1 MKKLLLLLILL
12 FSQIHANSFA
22 LDLYSKLGGTDGNL
36 AFSPYGIFS
45 NLSLLYYGAEGET
58 AEQIKN
64 VLHISGDESLKA
76 THKQL
81 MGLTRKTKQGYELYI
96 ANSLFPYQGTH
107 LLPAFEKIATE
118 TFEAELH
125 PVNFGNPAKATD
137 TINRWISDKTEK
149 KIPHMLQ
156 EGDIDSSTRL
166 VLANAV
172 YFNGK
177 WASPFQAKGT
187 KPGLFHVEDQSLEV
201 DMLSQ
206 TTSFPYFENELLQGL
221 LLPFIRQGTEQ
232 PLLQCLILLP
242 RNSLSELE
250 SALTSENLKAWLQ
263 SARPADVNVQIPK
276 FCIRKQIGLN
286 NPLKELGISAAFSY
300 AADFSKINGAKD
312 LFLSS
317 VLHETYFAFKEDGV
331 TAASATT
338 SQLSIKSIYIP
349 PEKVIPFIAD
359 HPFLFMI
366 IDTHSQA
373 ILFMGRVTKP
383 EKCNEN

>member
-1 MKKLLLLLILL
+1 MKKLLPLLLL
-12 FSQIHANSFA
+12 FSQLCCDQFA
-22 LDLYSKLGGTDGNL
+22 LDLYSKLRGTEGNL
-36 AFSPYGIFS
+36 AFSPYGISS
-45 NLSLLYYGAEGET
+45 NLSLLYYGADGET

-64 VLHISGDESLKA
+64 VLHLSGDAKSYPKHL
-76 THKQL
+76 TS
-81 MGLTRKTKQGYELYI
+81 LTRKTKQGYELYI
-96 ANSLFPYQGTH
+96 ANALFPYQGTH
-107 LLPAFEKIATE
+107 LLPAFEKIAAKS
-118 TFEAELH
+118 FEAELH

-137 TINRWISDKTEK
+137 LINNWISEKTEK

-156 EGDIDSSTRL
+156 EGDIDTSTRL
-166 VLANAV
+166 VLAGAV

-177 WASPFQAKGT
+177 WASPFPTKGT
-187 KPGLFHVEDQSLEV
+187 KPGLFHVGDQTLEV

-206 TTSFPYFENELLQGL
+206 TSSFPYFENEQLQAL

-232 PLLQCLILLP
+232 PLLQCVILLP
-242 RNSLSELE
+242 REHESDLSL
-250 SALTSENLKAWLQ
+250 ENLVTWLQ
-263 SARPADVNVQIPK
+263 NAKPADVNVQIPK

-286 NPLKELGISAAFSY
+286 QPLKELGMSTAFSY
-300 AADFSKINGAKD
+300 GADFSKINGAKD

-317 VLHETYFAFKEDGV
+317 VLHETYFAFKENGV

-349 PEKVIPFIAD
+349 PEKITHFIAD
-359 HPFLFMI
+359 HPFLFLI
-366 IDTHSQA
+366 VDTHSQT

>member
-1 MKKLLLLLILL
+1 MKKLFLTLLL
-12 FSQIHANSFA
+12 FSQLCADQFA
-22 LDLYSKLGGTDGNL
+22 LDLYSKLRGTEGNL
-36 AFSPYGIFS
+36 AFSPYGIYS

-64 VLHISGDESLKA
+64 VLHLSGDAKSF
-76 THKQL
+76 HRQL
-81 MGLTRKTKQGYELYI
+81 TGLTHKTKQGYQLYI
-96 ANSLFPYQGTH
+96 ANALFPYQGTH
-107 LLPAFEKIATE
+107 LLPAFEKIASQN
-118 TFEAELH
+118 FEAELH
-125 PVNFGNPAKATD
+125 PVNFGEPSKAAD
-137 TINRWISDKTEK
+137 LINSWISEKTEK

-156 EGDIDSSTRL
+156 EGDIDTSTRL

-177 WASPFQAKGT
+177 WTSPFSPKAT
-187 KPGLFHVEDQSLEV
+187 KPGLFHVGDETLEV

-206 TTSFPYFENELLQGL
+206 TSSFSYFENEELQAL
-221 LLPFIRQGTEQ
+221 SLPFIRQGTEQ
-232 PLLQCLILLP
+232 PLLKCVILLP
-242 RNSLSELE
+242 RENESNLSL
-250 SALTSENLKAWLQ
+250 ENLDTWLQ
-263 SARPADVNVQIPK
+263 NAKPADVNVQVPK

-286 NPLKELGISAAFSY
+286 QPLKELGMSTAFSY
-300 AADFSKINGAKD
+300 GADFSKINGGKD

-317 VLHETYFAFKEDGV
+317 VLHETYFSFKENGV

-338 SQLSIKSIYIP
+338 SQLSLKSIYIP

-366 IDTHSQA
+366 IDSHSQA

-383 EKCNEN
+383 EKCHEN